1 MPPDVGIRQ
10 RKQSQKKNYETNKNQ
25 GNVFNKESKREVSRA
40 AIKNLDDHNREPF
53 LQYVVVTHLIFIH

>member
-10 RKQSQKKNYETNKNQ
+10 RKQSQKKDYETNKYQ

-40 AIKNLDDHNREPF
+40 APKEPR
-53 LQYVVVTHLIFIH
+53 